1 MNNKDQTP
9 PHTQIEA
16 KPRRS
21 IPAAV
26 FVAAALATAGAA
38 LFPAGQQ
45 ALAGGEEAPGGETSV
60 LHQHAMADWRAEA
73 ARHISGRMR
82 YPWSPRGLPDG
93 YAMVR
98 LRIDHD
104 GRVHEAAL
112 VERSRVAAF
121 TTASK
126 TFARSIESLPALP
139 AGIASKGAFVTVN
152 LVYAS
157 SEAGRARVFRRIAKR
172 EAQVG
177 VAPLVL
183 IRRPGNSSLSLAQAD
198 LPMIELTAGS

>member
-1 MNNKDQTP
+1 MNNKNLTC
-9 PHTQIEA
+9 PHTQTEA
-16 KPRRS
+16 KPSRS

-26 FVAAALATAGAA
+26 FAAAVLATSGAA
-38 LFPAGQQ
+38 LFPGGHQV
-45 ALAGGEEAPGGETSV
+45 LAGGEEASGGETSV

-73 ARHISGRMR
+73 ARHISERMR

-104 GRVHEAAL
+104 GRVQEAAF

-139 AGIASKGAFVTVN
+139 DGIASNGAFVTVN

-157 SEAGRARVFRRIAKR
+157 SEAGRAKVFGRIAKR

-177 VAPLVL
+177 VAPLAL

-198 LPMIELTAGS
+198 LPVIELAAGS